1 MCAFSGKAESFSAD
15 LTLLSNDAAAYY
27 SEARQQ
33 GRPAWS
39 QALLFCMLTV
49 ECLGDSRG
57 EKVYGNFSGT
67 FAAPGKD
74 PRIPWI

>member
-1 MCAFSGKAESFSAD
+1 MMCELRAFTD
-15 LTLLSNDAAAYY
+15 LTLPSNDAAAYY
-27 SEARQQ
+27 SEAHQQ
-33 GRPAWS
+33 GRRARS
-39 QALLFCMLTV
+39 QALLFCMST

-74 PRIPWI
+74 PRIP